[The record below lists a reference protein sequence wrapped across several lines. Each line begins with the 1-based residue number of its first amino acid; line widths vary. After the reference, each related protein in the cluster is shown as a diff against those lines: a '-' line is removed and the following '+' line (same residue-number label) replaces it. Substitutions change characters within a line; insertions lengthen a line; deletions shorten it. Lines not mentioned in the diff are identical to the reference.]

1 MPTGTRSRL
10 WTWRPRRRRL
20 APIDG
25 SYGIVTPLGATWHD
39 IWDVAANAAP
49 WELYMCVSDE
59 LRDEV
64 DADPDKYIELYG
76 EWKYDYKAWLASLPD
91 KNKKGGKQASQ

>member
-1 MPTGTRSRL
+1 
-10 WTWRPRRRRL
+10 
-20 APIDG
+20 
-25 SYGIVTPLGATWHD
+25 
-39 IWDVAANAAP
+39 
-49 WELYMCVSDE
+49 MCVSDE